1 MRIRWDAPLP
11 LITLADERQE
21 TSTSPLSAV
30 EDESEG
36 RQTLGATG
44 SQGKLTSEGA
54 PHTNKNLPATLTTRC
69 H

>member
-1 MRIRWDAPLP
+1 MRKRWDAPLP

-36 RQTLGATG
+36 RQTLGETDAR
-44 SQGKLTSEGA
+44 SNRLAGKA
-54 PHTNKNLPATLTTRC
+54 YI
-69 H
+69 